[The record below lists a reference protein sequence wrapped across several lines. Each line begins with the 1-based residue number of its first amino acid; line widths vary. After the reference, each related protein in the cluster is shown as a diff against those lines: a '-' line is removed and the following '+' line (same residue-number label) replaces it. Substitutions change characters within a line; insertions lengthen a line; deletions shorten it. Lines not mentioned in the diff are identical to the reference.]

1 MRQSRRSFASLGRM
15 SSARYGKFQG
25 WWPPGTPS

>member
-1 MRQSRRSFASLGRM
+1 MRRPVHSFASLGRM

-25 WWPPGTPS
+25 WWPPGAPS